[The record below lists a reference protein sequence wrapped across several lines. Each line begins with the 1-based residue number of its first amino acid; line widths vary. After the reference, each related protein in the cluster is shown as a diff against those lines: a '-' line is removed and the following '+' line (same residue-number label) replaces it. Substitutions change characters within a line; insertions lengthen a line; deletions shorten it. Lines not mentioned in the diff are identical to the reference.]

1 MGLDKHSFLKLS
13 VELCYILFKGED
25 NAVEM
30 KNDFVEKVIFPPR
43 YYRNSGSQQ
52 GLLLFSKIDR
62 HVISLIQLLDLQRN
76 NITSKIADNTE

>member
-30 KNDFVEKVIFPPR
+30 KNDFVEKLSFLQDTTEIVVHSR
-43 YYRNSGSQQ
+43 VYC
-52 GLLLFSKIDR
+52 FSLR
-62 HVISLIQLLDLQRN
+62 
-76 NITSKIADNTE
+76 